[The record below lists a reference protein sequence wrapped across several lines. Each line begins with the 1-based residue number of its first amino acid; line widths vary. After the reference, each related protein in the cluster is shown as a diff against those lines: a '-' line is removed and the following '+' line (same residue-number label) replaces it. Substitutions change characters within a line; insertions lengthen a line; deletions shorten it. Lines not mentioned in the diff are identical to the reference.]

1 MAKNHCKRLLS
12 VIMAALL
19 TLSMAVVSSVV
30 TVSAETAD
38 PITDSNFSEG
48 VSTIKDVINAAD
60 SDTVTVIGQLV
71 YRFGNFD
78 GTNSAIIEDVIDGDI
93 VALQIY
99 NSLESHT
106 IGDVVKLTGQK
117 TTYSGI
123 PQMQSI
129 TEDETLKSAADVP
142 CISALEYDSFDA
154 LESDYHLSAWVKIK
168 DVTLGAYAADKDT
181 NKGNTVVTDKNG
193 KTMNIYRGHSYPAG
207 VVEGEKVHL
216 YACASTYNTDHQLR
230 VGSATDYVVTN
241 DTKGPVITVPEFS
254 SASVGQDYVV
264 SITAEDN
271 VGVESVK
278 MTYKIGATTGTLDM
292 TKGTLAGKYE
302 ATIPGSSITSGNKTI
317 NLTFVAKDAAG
328 NETSEKGAI
337 AITDVPRIVSV
348 SPAANTA
355 TGDDKKPVITVK
367 FENAGTNPTVELTI
381 NGESVKAV
389 VSGDTATYTPST
401 AFADGKVKATAVV
414 KRADGAEV
422 TYNWT
427 FTIGESKFVIY
438 AGQLHSHTAEY
449 SDGAGTLEDAYEH
462 VMGLDD
468 YENVDFLAVTDHS
481 NYLDSKEELGT
492 MDDLNSGNGKWAEA
506 KATTKEYN
514 DKSDKLFVYGYEMT
528 WSGGPGHINTYNTVG
543 FVSRN
548 NTELNNKAADAGMQL
563 YYQLLKDHPD
573 TVSQFNHPGTT
584 FGTFADFAYWD
595 PQIDER
601 ITLVEVGNGEGAI
614 GSSSYF
620 PSYEYYTLA
629 LDKGW
634 HVAPTNNQDN
644 HKGVWGNANTARS
657 CIITDDFTEQGLY
670 DALKDMRVFSTEDQ
684 NLEVYY
690 YLNDNIMGTILSDVG
705 EKVHITADIAD
716 PDEEKIG
723 TVSVIANGG
732 VEVYKEVI
740 NSNSGSI
747 DTTIDNKYSYY
758 FIKIVQEDGDICV
771 TAPVW
776 TKDVLKIGITSV
788 ESNSAIAVKGEALT
802 LTTAL
807 FNYETEALKI
817 DSMVYSIDGEEVK
830 KVDSGLDSVA
840 SGEEKKYEADITPTK
855 LGKQT
860 ITVTVNAKL
869 DGADYVFTQ
878 NIDIGVLDPS
888 EVINVGIDYGHSNFY
903 ISGNYAGSDAAMIQ
917 LFAEHGIRANYVK
930 GKITYDEIKD
940 FALYILTVP
949 FKSYNVSVED
959 SLYSPDE
966 LEALKKYADNGGN
979 LIVCSKSDRG
989 NPTVTGQDGGG
1000 LIEEQKASTITNGI
1014 LEAIGATSRIVEG
1027 IVVDNEMKANEA
1039 FRLYFTDT
1047 ENYNYDN
1054 PFAAK
1059 IAETTN
1065 NSFSCYNGAPVKV
1078 GSNAEA
1084 VVKGYD
1090 TTWGASFTANFTDS
1104 KYMPSYDADKV
1115 TVEMGD
1121 VAVMASETLPGGG
1134 WCLVS
1139 GVTFFSTFEVK
1150 IDMDNI
1156 FSLQNSNYQMVMN
1169 IIDML
1174 VPEPTITKIADV
1186 QAADEG
1192 LKFTIEGI
1200 VTSNASGYDKETAF
1214 FDCIYAQDETAGIN
1228 LFPVDGNF
1236 QIGQKVRVTG
1246 VTSSYNGERELK
1258 VSKIELIDESIHPI
1272 APELVSNKVA
1282 MSNEKLG
1289 SLLMVKGVVSSLHY
1303 SSDGALETIMIKDSS
1318 GDEAR
1323 VFIDGYIMSDY
1334 EGLDNIK
1341 EGMAISAIGLAS
1353 ITVDTEGAEEYLHRL
1368 RVRNRAEI
1376 VFMGDADLNGVV
1388 NMEDVVLLQKVIANL
1403 ADFDIGGKEAADVN
1417 LDGEI
1422 NMEDV
1427 VLIQRFIA
1435 QLIVF

>member
-12 VIMAALL
+12 VILAALL
-19 TLSMAVVSSVV
+19 TMSMTVCASVV
-30 TVSAETAD
+30 TVSANTVD
-38 PITDSNFSEG
+38 PISDSDFSEG
-48 VSTIKDVINAAD
+48 VVSIKDVIAAND
-60 SDTVTVIGQLV
+60 NDTITVLGQLV

-78 GTNSAIIEDVIDGDI
+78 NTNSAIIEDVIDGKV
-93 VALQIY
+93 VALQLY
-99 NSLESHT
+99 NSLESFA

-117 TTYSGI
+117 TTYQGI

-129 TEDETLKSAADVP
+129 TESSVVKSAGEID
-142 CISALEYDSFDA
+142 CIPALEYDSFDA
-154 LESDYHLSAWVKIK
+154 LESDYSLSSWVKIK

-181 NKGNTVVTDKNG
+181 NGGNTVVTDKNG
-193 KTMNIYRGHSYPAG
+193 KTMNIYRAASYPAG
-207 VVEGEKVHL
+207 VAEGEKVTL
-216 YACASTYNTDHQLR
+216 YACASAYKETHQLR
-230 VGSATDYVVTN
+230 VGSSKDYVVTN
-241 DTKGPVITVPEFS
+241 DTKGPVITLPEFS
-254 SASVGQDYVV
+254 SASVGQDYTV
-264 SITAEDN
+264 SITVADN

-278 MTYKIGATTGTLDM
+278 MTYKIGNTTGTLDM
-292 TKGTLAGKYE
+292 TKGNLADKYE
-302 ATIPGSSITSGNKTI
+302 ATIPGNSITAGNKTI
-317 NLTFVAKDAAG
+317 NLSFVAKDAAG
-328 NETSEKGAI
+328 NETTEKGAI
-337 AITDVPRIVSV
+337 AVTDVPRITSV
-348 SPAANTA
+348 TPAANSA
-355 TGDDKKPVITVK
+355 TGSDKQPTITVN
-367 FENAGTNPTVELTI
+367 FENAGTNPTVELTV
-381 NGESVKAV
+381 NGESVKAI
-389 VSGDTATYTPST
+389 VSGNTATYKPASKME
-401 AFADGKVKATAVV
+401 DGKVKVTAVV
-414 KRADGAEV
+414 KRSDGESA
-422 TYNWT
+422 TYNWS

-462 VMGLDD
+462 VMGLDE

-481 NYLDSKEELGT
+481 NYLDSKDQLGT
-492 MDDLNSGNGKWAEA
+492 MDDASSGNGKWAEA
-506 KATTKEYN
+506 KATTVEYN
-514 DKSDKLFVYGYEMT
+514 AKTDKLFVYGYEMT

-548 NTELNNKAADAGMQL
+548 NTDLNNKASDAGMQL

-670 DALKDMRVFSTEDQ
+670 DALKAMRVFSTEDQ
-684 NLEVYY
+684 NLEIYY
-690 YLNDNIMGTILSDVG
+690 YLNDNIMGSILSDVG
-705 EKVHITADIAD
+705 EKVHIVADIAD
-716 PDEEKIG
+716 PDNENIG
-723 TVSVIANGG
+723 SVSVIANGG
-732 VEVYKEVI
+732 VEVYNTKI
-740 NSNSGSI
+740 TSNSGNI
-747 DTTIDNKYSYY
+747 DITLDNNYSYY

-776 TKDVLKIGITSV
+776 TRDVLKIGITSV
-788 ESNSAIAVKGEALT
+788 ETSSVIAVKGEPLT
-802 LTTAL
+802 FTTTM
-807 FNYETEALKI
+807 FNYESAALNLE
-817 DSMVYSIDGEEVK
+817 SMIYTIDGEQVK
-830 KVDSGLDSVA
+830 AVESGLDSVPT
-840 SGEEKKYEADITPTK
+840 GEEKKYTADIAPSK

-860 ITVTVNAKL
+860 VTVTVNAKL
-869 DGADYVFTQ
+869 DGVPYVFTY
-878 NIDIGVLDPS
+878 NLDIDVLDPS
-888 EVINVGIDYGHSNFY
+888 EVINVGIDYGHANFY

-930 GKITYDEIKD
+930 DEITYDKIKD
-940 FALYILTVP
+940 FAIYILTVP
-949 FKSYNVSVED
+949 FKSYNVSVAD
-959 SLYSPDE
+959 ALYSKDE

-1027 IVVDNEMKANEA
+1027 IVVDNDKKANEA
-1039 FRLYFTDT
+1039 FRLYFTDS

-1065 NSFSCYNGAPVKV
+1065 NSFSCYNGAPVLV
-1078 GSNAEA
+1078 GSNASP

-1104 KYMPSYDADKV
+1104 KYIPNYDADKV

-1134 WCLVS
+1134 WCLIS

-1156 FSLQNSNYQMVMN
+1156 FTLQNSNYQMVMN
-1169 IIDML
+1169 IIDMI

-1200 VTSNASGYDKETAF
+1200 VTSNASGFDKDTAF

-1236 QIGQKVRVTG
+1236 RIGQKVRVTG

-1258 VSKIELIDESIHPI
+1258 VSKIELINESINPI
-1272 APELVSNKVA
+1272 EPELVSNKDA

-1289 SLLMVKGVVSSLHY
+1289 SLLKIKGVVSSLHY
-1303 SSDGALETIMIKDSS
+1303 SSDGALETIMVKDAN

-1334 EGLDNIK
+1334 TGLDNIAV
-1341 EGMAISAIGLAS
+1341 GMPISAIGLAS

-1376 VFMGDADLNGVV
+1376 VFLGDADLNGTV
-1388 NMEDVVLLQKVIANL
+1388 NMEDIVLIQRVLANL
-1403 ADFDIGGKEAADVN
+1403 AEFDIGGEAAADVT
-1417 LDGEI
+1417 LDGQV
-1422 NMEDV
+1422 NLEDV
-1427 VLIQRFIA
+1427 VLIQRFLA
-1435 QLIVF
+1435 KLAVF